1 MCVCAVLQCGALS
14 PSLPAAC
21 CTEVND
27 CIFIVGSEQLRHKCR
42 KSCMINCWKDGRT
55 SNHLHCC
62 RGWSFFIYFF
72 LIHDKTCLVKKKK
85 KKLDK
90 ITPLLFFDLHS
101 NVFTCSSVA
110 TASVLPLPH
119 SHGAAVHSLRSLHG
133 PLQMQRVKVNYV
145 GESLSSPL
153 LPLSVSPSFPR
164 PPHGMWARLCC
175 FTISSLFVSHK
186 QRARSA
192 QRKYVSRSHSP
203 QMV

>member
-1 MCVCAVLQCGALS
+1 MCVCAVLQCGVLS

-27 CIFIVGSEQLRHKCR
+27 CIFIVGSEQLRHKCW
-42 KSCMINCWKDGRT
+42 KSCMTNCWKDRRT
-55 SNHLHCC
+55 SNHLHCWC
-62 RGWSFFIYFF
+62 GWSFFLNFF
-72 LIHDKTCLVKKKK
+72 FKSMTRLALKE
-85 KKLDK
+85 KKLYK
-90 ITPLLFFDLHS
+90 ITPLLFFNLHS

-110 TASVLPLPH
+110 TASVLPLPQ
-119 SHGAAVHSLRSLHG
+119 SHGAAVHSLQSLHG
-133 PLQMQRVKVNYV
+133 PLQTQRVKVNYV

-192 QRKYVSRSHSP
+192 QRKYVSRSHPP